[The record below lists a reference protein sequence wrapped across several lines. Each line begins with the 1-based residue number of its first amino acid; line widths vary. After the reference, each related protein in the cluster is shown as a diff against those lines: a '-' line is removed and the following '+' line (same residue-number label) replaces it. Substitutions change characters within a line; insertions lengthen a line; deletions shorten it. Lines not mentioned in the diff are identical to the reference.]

1 MALPRS
7 KVIGCL
13 LQQIK
18 NSRGYAT
25 ATTATAAS
33 TSSTATH
40 FPSFSGP
47 QFTSNRSPQPPRQA
61 LVQSLT
67 SPAPQDL
74 VTLHPEVYARMPLL
88 HVIRKNVD
96 WQNDARDIN
105 YVHEKNKA
113 EMPATKAKVWPQ
125 KGTGRARHGSKTVHI
140 FLKGGK
146 PHGLREYTS
155 RYFFLN
161 TNTRIL
167 GLTSMLSLK
176 FAQDDLV
183 IVDSLSLPSGD
194 PAALEELVTQR
205 HWGPSVLFCD
215 VNDIM
220 PENITEATDAIPQY
234 NLLPAYG
241 LNVLAMVKHDTLVM
255 TLDAARHVETK
266 LLQAIYDPELQFR
279 DMETVRT
286 DSLK

>member
-7 KVIGCL
+7 KVFGCL

-18 NSRGYAT
+18 GSRAYASAT
-25 ATTATAAS
+25 ASSATQ
-33 TSSTATH
+33 
-40 FPSFSGP
+40 FPNFSAP

-61 LVQSLT
+61 QVSSLV
-67 SPAPQDL
+67 SPAPQGL
-74 VTLHPEVYARMPLL
+74 VSLHPEVFARMPLL
-88 HVIRKNVD
+88 HVIRKNVE
-96 WQNDARDIN
+96 WQEDARDIN

-113 EMPATKAKVWPQ
+113 EMPGSKAKVWQQ

-146 PHGLREYTS
+146 VHGLREYSS

-161 TNTRIL
+161 TNLRIL

-176 FAQDDLV
+176 FAQDDLAV
-183 IVDSLSLPSGD
+183 VDSLSLPSGD
-194 PAALEELVTQR
+194 PEALRELVAAR

-220 PENITEATDAIPQY
+220 PENITEATDAIPHY

-241 LNVLAMVKHDTLVM
+241 LNVLSMVRHDTLVM
-255 TLDAARHVETK
+255 TLDALRHVETK
-266 LLQAIYDPELQFR
+266 LLEAIYDPQLKFR
-279 DMETVRT
+279 DSETVRT